1 MDHHSAFGILHM
13 NFLLLSSAAVTVL
26 IISVLVLLIFSFILS
41 GSEVAFFSLSPKD
54 INILK
59 TRKHPSIKRVVSL
72 LEEPKTL
79 LGVMLVVNSFIN
91 IGIILIT
98 NLLIENWLEVEIFNS
113 PLLHFLMKVVV
124 VSFLLV
130 LFAEVLPKVWA
141 THHKVWF
148 ASMSSLIV
156 EVFYSIFYKLSK
168 RFVGYSDNIE
178 KRISPQSGATLDNN
192 NLDYAID
199 LLPEDEASN
208 EEKQILKGIRKFGD
222 TSVKQVMRTRLDVSG
237 IPAELSFHALIKL
250 TEDLHY
256 SRLPVYKKN
265 LDEILGVLHIK
276 DLLPYLHESDSFD
289 WHPFIRKPYFVHE
302 QKMIE
307 DLLQEFRSKHIHF
320 AVIVDEFG
328 GTSGIVTLEDI
339 IEEVIGDIKDEFD
352 DEESGNKKID
362 DYNYLFEGKTMIN
375 DICSVM
381 NIPISTFE
389 KVRGDSNSIAGLVLE
404 ISGAFPPIG
413 QEFVFGN
420 YTFSALEINKNRIDK
435 VKVVVKHQQEIN

>member
-1 MDHHSAFGILHM
+1 M
-13 NFLLLSSAAVTVL
+13 NFLLLSSAAITVL

-79 LGVMLVVNSFIN
+79 LGVMLVANSFIN

-98 NLLIENWLEVEIFNS
+98 NLLIENWLEFEMFNS

-178 KRISPQSGATLDNN
+178 KRISPQSGATLDNT

-208 EEKQILKGIRKFGD
+208 EEKQILK
-222 TSVKQVMRTRLDVSG
+222 
-237 IPAELSFHALIKL
+237 
-250 TEDLHY
+250 LHQT
-256 SRLPVYKKN
+256 PN
-265 LDEILGVLHIK
+265 
-276 DLLPYLHESDSFD
+276 F
-289 WHPFIRKPYFVHE
+289 F
-302 QKMIE
+302 
-307 DLLQEFRSKHIHF
+307 
-320 AVIVDEFG
+320 
-328 GTSGIVTLEDI
+328 
-339 IEEVIGDIKDEFD
+339 
-352 DEESGNKKID
+352 
-362 DYNYLFEGKTMIN
+362 
-375 DICSVM
+375 C
-381 NIPISTFE
+381 
-389 KVRGDSNSIAGLVLE
+389 
-404 ISGAFPPIG
+404 
-413 QEFVFGN
+413 
-420 YTFSALEINKNRIDK
+420 
-435 VKVVVKHQQEIN
+435 